1 MLLCAGN
8 SQGANVMDNL
18 FSINLRKIR
27 KERGVTQEQ
36 LADAVG
42 VSAQAVSKWEI
53 SSYPDAGLLPA
64 IADFLNVTIDELYG
78 REREK
83 EISMNQKVLNYI
95 SKIPYEE
102 KIPAIF
108 ELCRACIMGHVGVD
122 EYVPIFKSIIEA
134 KD

>member
-1 MLLCAGN
+1 
-8 SQGANVMDNL
+8 MDNL

-78 REREK
+78 RNHEK
-83 EISMNQKVLNYI
+83 EISMNQKVLDYI
-95 SKIPYEE
+95 SDIRYS
-102 KIPAIF
+102 
-108 ELCRACIMGHVGVD
+108 V
-122 EYVPIFKSIIEA
+122 
-134 KD
+134 